1 MSNFLHDNDD
11 LLYYLERG
19 IEWGPLVE
27 ATERGMIGT
36 EGAPATVDEAVQSYR
51 DMAAMVGT
59 FVAERIAPFAKEID
73 EEGIKLVDGEAILP
87 KRMTAIFDE
96 IKALDLHW
104 LCVPRELGGM
114 NSPLLLYFVNTE
126 LFGRADVSVM
136 AHHGFHGGIAL
147 ALLMF
152 SLREGS
158 TEFDGVTITNTRF
171 KDAIEEVARGD
182 AWGTMC
188 ITEPDA
194 GSDMAALRTV
204 GEQDEHG
211 NWFVTGQKIF
221 ITSGHGK
228 YHFVIARTEK
238 SKGGE
243 EDPFA
248 GLGGL
253 SFFLVPAWE
262 DKDGKR
268 TRLVT
273 IDRVEEKL
281 GHHGS
286 CTCALTFDR
295 APAFLLG
302 QRGEGFKYMLTMMN
316 NARLGVGFESIGLC
330 EAAYR
335 LAKAYAAE
343 RPSMGKTI
351 DRHEMIADWLD
362 EMRTDIQGLRAIAM
376 HGAYHEEL
384 ATKYELFADR
394 MNQTGQSG
402 PEGRKDELASKQLER
417 KAKYHK
423 RAARK
428 VTPLLKYL
436 SAEKAVEMARRCLQ
450 MHGGNGYMKEYGAE
464 KLLRDAIVMPIYEGT
479 SQIQS
484 LMAMKDVL
492 GGIMKAPQDFVKKL
506 AQARWRSLSARD
518 PLERRVAKIQHM
530 ALDAQQVLLRRT
542 ATQKFRSLTDK
553 PVSQWSQAFF
563 RDWNPKRDFAYA
575 MLHAERLTKMLSDA
589 AIVEIL
595 FEQSKRHPER
605 ADVLRRYLV
614 RAEPRCRHM
623 LDEIENTGAELLAR
637 LSDDRPAAEAAE

>member
-1 MSNFLHDNDD
+1 MSNFLTDNDD

-19 IEWGPLVE
+19 IDWGPLVE
-27 ATERGMIGT
+27 ATERGLFGQD
-36 EGAPATVDEAVQSYR
+36 GAPENVEEAVQGYR
-51 DMAAMVGT
+51 EMAQMVGT
-59 FVAERIAPFAKEID
+59 FVADDIAPYAREID
-73 EEGIKLVDGEAILP
+73 EEGIKLVDGEAVLP
-87 KRMTAIFDE
+87 KRMTAIFDK
-96 IKALDLHW
+96 IKSLDLHW

-114 NSPLLLYFVNTE
+114 NTPLLVYFVNTE

-152 SLREGS
+152 SIREGS
-158 TEFDGVTITNTRF
+158 TEFDGVKITNTRF
-171 KDAIEEVARGD
+171 KAAIEEVARGD

-194 GSDMAALRTV
+194 GSDMAALRSV

-238 SKGGE
+238 AGRE
-243 EDPFA
+243 DDPFA

-262 DKDGKR
+262 DLPGGQRKR
-268 TRLVT
+268 IVT

-302 QRGEGFKYMLTMMN
+302 KRGEGFKYMLTMMN

-335 LAKAYAAE
+335 LAKSYAAE

-351 DRHEMIADWLD
+351 DKHEMVADWLD

-376 HGAYHEEL
+376 YGAYHEEL
-384 ATKYELFADR
+384 ATKYELFAHR
-394 MNQTGQSG
+394 MSETG
-402 PEGRKDELASKQLER
+402 DLAGKQLER
-417 KAKYHK
+417 KANFHK
-423 RAARK
+423 RSARK

-436 SAEKAVEMARRCLQ
+436 AAEKAVEMARRCLQ
-450 MHGGNGYMKEYGAE
+450 LHGGNGYMKEYGAE

-492 GGIMKAPQDFVKKL
+492 GGIMKAPQEFVKKL

-518 PLERRVAKIQHM
+518 PLERRVARIQHM

-542 ATQKFRSLTDK
+542 AADKFRSLSDK

-563 RDWNPKRDFAYA
+563 RDWNPKKDFAYA
-575 MLHAERLTKMLSDA
+575 MLHAERLTRMLADA

-595 FEQSKRHPER
+595 FEQSKRHAER
-605 ADVLRRYLV
+605 TDVLRRYLT
-614 RAEPRCRHM
+614 RAEPRCRHL
-623 LDEIENTGAELLAR
+623 LDEIENTGSELLAR
-637 LSDDRPAAEAAE
+637 LQEDRPAAEVAE

>member
-1 MSNFLHDNDD
+1 MANFLHDNDD

-19 IEWGPLVE
+19 IDWAPLVE

-36 EGAPATVDEAVQSYR
+36 DGAPGTVDEAVQSYR
-51 DMAAMVGT
+51 DMATMVGT
-59 FVAERIAPFAKEID
+59 FVAERIAPFAKQID
-73 EEGIKLVDGEAILP
+73 EQGIKLVDGEAVLP

-158 TEFDGVTITNTRF
+158 TEFDGVKITRTRF
-171 KDAIEEVARGD
+171 QAAIEEVARGD

-194 GSDMAALRTV
+194 GSDMAAMRTV
-204 GEQDEHG
+204 GEQDENG
-211 NWFVTGQKIF
+211 DWFVTGQKIF

-238 SKGGE
+238 SAGGE
-243 EDPFA
+243 DDPFA

-262 DKDGKR
+262 DRPDGTRKR
-268 TRLVT
+268 FVT

-295 APAFLLG
+295 SPAFLLG
-302 QRGEGFKYMLTMMN
+302 KRGEGFKYMLTMMN

-335 LAKAYAAE
+335 LAKGYAAE
-343 RPSMGKTI
+343 RPSMGKSI

-362 EMRTDIQGLRAIAM
+362 EMRTDLQGLRAIAM

-384 ATKYELFADR
+384 ATKYELFASR
-394 MNQTGQSG
+394 MEQIG
-402 PEGRKDELASKQLER
+402 DLAGKQIER
-417 KAKYHK
+417 KANHHK
-423 RAARK
+423 RTARR

-436 SAEKAVEMARRCLQ
+436 AAEKAVEMARRCLQ
-450 MHGGNGYMKEYGAE
+450 IHGGNGYMKEYGAE
-464 KLLRDAIVMPIYEGT
+464 KLLRDAVVMPIYEGT

-492 GGIMKAPQDFVKKL
+492 GGIMKAPQDFVKRL

-530 ALDAQQVLLRRT
+530 ALDAQQVLLRKT
-542 ATQKFRSLTDK
+542 AADKFRSLSDK
-553 PVSQWSQAFF
+553 PVTQWSQAFL

-575 MLHAERLTKMLSDA
+575 MLHAERLTRMLTDA

-595 FEQSKRHPER
+595 FEQTRRHADR
-605 ADVLRRYLV
+605 ADVLRRYLA
-614 RAEPRCRHM
+614 RAEPRCRHL
-623 LDEIENTGAELLAR
+623 LDEIENTGTELLAR
-637 LSDDRPAAEAAE
+637 LQDDRGSAVAAE

>member
-1 MSNFLHDNDD
+1 MSNFLTDNDD

-19 IEWGPLVE
+19 IDWGPLVE
-27 ATERGMIGT
+27 ATERGMFGQD
-36 EGAPATVDEAVQSYR
+36 GAPANIEEAVQGYR
-51 DMAAMVGT
+51 EMAEMVGT
-59 FVAERIAPFAKEID
+59 FVATSIAPFAKEID
-73 EEGIKLVDGEAILP
+73 EEGIKLVDGEAVLP
-87 KRMTAIFDE
+87 RRMTAIFDE
-96 IKALDLHW
+96 IKSLDLHW

-158 TEFDGVTITNTRF
+158 TEFDGTKITNTRF
-171 KDAIEEVARGD
+171 RAAIEEVARGD

-194 GSDMAALRTV
+194 GSDMAALRAV

-238 SKGGE
+238 AKPGE

-262 DKDGKR
+262 EGPGGKR
-268 TRLVT
+268 KRLVT

-295 APAFLLG
+295 SPAFLLG
-302 QRGEGFKYMLTMMN
+302 KRGEGFKYMLTMMN

-394 MNQTGQSG
+394 MEQTG
-402 PEGRKDELASKQLER
+402 DLASKQLER
-417 KAKYHK
+417 RAKHHK

-436 SAEKAVEMARRCLQ
+436 AAEKAVEMARRCVQ

-484 LMAMKDVL
+484 LMAMKDAL
-492 GGIMKAPQDFVKKL
+492 GGIMKAPQAFVKQL

-518 PLERRVAKIQHM
+518 PLERRVARIQHL
-530 ALDAQQVLLRRT
+530 ALDAQQVLIRKT
-542 ATQKFRSLTDK
+542 AADKFRSLSEK

-575 MLHAERLTKMLSDA
+575 MLHAERLTRMLTDA

-595 FEQSKRHPER
+595 FEQCKRHPER
-605 ADVLRRYLV
+605 ADVLRRYLA
-614 RAEPRCRHM
+614 RAEPRCRHL
-623 LDEIENTGAELLAR
+623 LDEIETTGAELLAR
-637 LSDDRPAAEAAE
+637 LQEDRPAAEAAE